1 MKSGYLELRHVR
13 KTFGNVIAVDDFSLS
28 VDEGE
33 LISLLGPSGCGKT
46 TLLRSIAGF
55 EKVDK
60 GEIIVEGNVINDIPP
75 EKRDVAIVFQSYALF
90 PHMTVFENVA
100 FSLMIKGASKQEQ
113 EKVVKPLLEMLRISN
128 LKDRFPRQLSGGQQ
142 QRVALARAL
151 AKKPKILLLDE
162 PLSALDAKVREE
174 VRVEIRRVQK
184 ELGITSIYVT
194 HDQSEALSISDRIV
208 VMNAGVIQQVGTPV
222 EIYRYPK
229 NLFVANFV
237 GVANILF
244 GTLNHNIF
252 VWKKY
257 KFEVEN
263 SNKSG
268 EYALAIRPEMMKISK
283 VPQGQNTFRATVDV
297 ATFLGSFARL
307 NLKVDNELIQV
318 DVPIEEANKY
328 EKGEEVYVSFAPN
341 AGLLIER

>member
-1 MKSGYLELRHVR
+1 MKENYLELRSIR
-13 KTFGNVIAVDDFSLS
+13 KTYGNVIAVNDFSLS
-28 VDEGE
+28 VNEGE
-33 LISLLGPSGCGKT
+33 LVSLLGPSGCGKT

-55 EKVDK
+55 ERVDS
-60 GEIIVEGNVINDIPP
+60 GEILVDSKVINDIPP

-100 FSLMIKGASKQEQ
+100 FSLMIKGVSKTEQ
-113 EKVVKPLLEMLRISN
+113 EKVVMPLLQMLRIEN

-194 HDQSEALSISDRIV
+194 HDQAEALSISDRIV

-222 EIYRYPK
+222 EIYRSPK

-237 GVANILF
+237 GVANIF
-244 GTLNHNIF
+244 HG
-252 VWKKY
+252 Y
-257 KFEVEN
+257 A
-263 SNKSG
+263 SNGVFDWHGISFKIEDRRVG
-268 EYALAIRPEMMKISK
+268 DFALAVRPELMKISK
-283 VPQGQNTFRATVDV
+283 EPQGINSFKAIVDV
-297 ATFLGSFARL
+297 STFLGSFARITL
-307 NLKVDNELIQV
+307 RAFNEMVQV
-318 DVPIEEANKY
+318 DVPIEEASRY
-328 EKGEEVYVSFAPN
+328 EKGMEVFVSFAES
-341 AGLLIER
+341 AALLIER

>member
-1 MKSGYLELRHVR
+1 MKENYLELRNVK
-13 KTFGNVIAVDDFSLS
+13 KTYGSVIAVNDFSLS
-28 VDEGE
+28 VNEGE
-33 LISLLGPSGCGKT
+33 LVSLLGPSGCGKT

-55 EKVDK
+55 EKVDS
-60 GEIIVEGNVINDIPP
+60 GEILVDGKVINDIPP

-90 PHMTVFENVA
+90 PHMTVFDNVA
-100 FSLMIKGASKQEQ
+100 FSLMIKGVPKKEQ
-113 EKVVKPLLEMLRISN
+113 EENVMPLLEMLRISN

-184 ELGITSIYVT
+184 ELSITSIYVT

-222 EIYRYPK
+222 EIYRNPK

-237 GVANILF
+237 GVANIF
-244 GTLNHNIF
+244 HGKASRN
-252 VWKKY
+252 
-257 KFEVEN
+257 KFEWHGVEFIIDN
-263 SNKSG
+263 PEMFG
-268 EYALAIRPEMMKISK
+268 EFALAVRPEMMKISK
-283 VPQGQNTFRATVDV
+283 IPQGKNSFKAIVDV
-297 ATFLGSFARL
+297 TTFLGSFARIT
-307 NLKVDNELIQV
+307 LKAFSEMIHV
-318 DVPIEEANKY
+318 DVSIEEASKYNK
-328 EKGEEVYVSFAPN
+328 GDEVYVSFAEN
-341 AGLLIER
+341 SALLIKK